1 MYVTG
6 LSVAWIE
13 MNSSIARGMRGQLF
27 NSYPDFAHDYTGSRT
42 YVAGVRPH
50 RSRACARIDSM
61 VNRMNIRL
69 SMIHGRYRAIPCALL
84 MATLVS
90 LAGLF
95 APAANAESFDAC
107 VAGLRK
113 TALSQGIDAS
123 TFDRAMKGVELDPDV
138 IKSFEY
144 QPEFRTPIW
153 DYVAGLVDDERV
165 ADGREQMARWD
176 AVLGNAE
183 REYGVDR
190 HVIVAVWG
198 VESNFGRIQGTRDLV
213 RSLTTLVCANK
224 RESFFRGEL
233 MATLRILQSGDIAA
247 DGLTGSWAG
256 AFGQT
261 QFMPTTYQRLAVDFD
276 GDGKRD
282 VVNSVPD
289 ALGST
294 ANYLARAG
302 WVAGEPWGYE
312 VRIPENYAGPS
323 GRRTRQSL
331 AKWAALGVRRI
342 EPVQSGG
349 KPQPADTTQAGLLLP
364 AGPQGPA
371 FLVFRNF
378 DAIYSYNAAESYALS
393 IAHLS
398 DRLQGA
404 PGFSTPWPTDDPGLS
419 RADRREV
426 QQRLIDRGYDIGT
439 VDGMIGAKSRGA
451 ISDFQS
457 AQGLK
462 ADGRAGLRVLKA
474 LREAPVT
481 APTVPAVTQ

>member
-1 MYVTG
+1 MVPG
-6 LSVAWIE
+6 MKAQVLIPPDSRRLRFALPLASLALLVALS
-13 MNSSIARGMRGQLF
+13 S
-27 NSYPDFAHDYTGSRT
+27 P
-42 YVAGVRPH
+42 VAG
-50 RSRACARIDSM
+50 A
-61 VNRMNIRL
+61 
-69 SMIHGRYRAIPCALL
+69 
-84 MATLVS
+84 
-90 LAGLF
+90 
-95 APAANAESFDAC
+95 APFDAC
-107 VAGLRK
+107 IDGLRK
-113 TALSQGIDAS
+113 TALSRGISAS
-123 TFDRAMKGVELDPDV
+123 TFDAAMKGVEPDPDV

-144 QPEFRTPIW
+144 QPEFRSPIW

-165 ADGREQMARWD
+165 ADGREQLARWD
-176 AVLGNAE
+176 SVLRDAE
-183 REYGVDR
+183 RAYGVDR

-198 VESNFGRIQGTRDLV
+198 VESNFGRIQGTRELV

-233 MATLRILQSGDIAA
+233 MATLSILQSGDIAA
-247 DGLTGSWAG
+247 EALTGSWAG

-302 WVAGEPWGYE
+302 WVTGQPWGYE

-331 AKWAALGVRRI
+331 AQWTALGVRRI
-342 EPVQSGG
+342 EPLQVGG
-349 KPQPADTTQAGLLLP
+349 KPQPADSVQAALLLP
-364 AGPQGPA
+364 AGPKGPA

-378 DAIYSYNAAESYALS
+378 DAIYGYNAAESYALS

-419 RADRREV
+419 RAERREV
-426 QQRLIDRGYDIGT
+426 QQRLLDRGYDIGA
-439 VDGMIGAKSRGA
+439 VDGMIGAKSRSA
-451 ISDFQS
+451 IRDFQTS
-457 AQGLK
+457 QGLTV
-462 ADGRAGLRVLKA
+462 DGRAGLRVLNA
-474 LREAPVT
+474 LRATPVQ
-481 APTVPAVTQ
+481 AQVMPARAQ